1 MTRVLERDAS
11 PTIRHGAAELGDLTR
26 ERLETLLQ
34 ASLNLSQARDLPH
47 LAEEALHR
55 ALDFAHCE
63 SGSIMLLTED
73 GARLHIVAQV
83 GLAEDSD
90 DRFFASNAGA
100 MGIAIQARQP
110 IFLRGPELT
119 PEPLSR
125 GQAPKPPGTRTTK
138 AGRPASGGSPSVC
151 VPLITP
157 QQHVLGTINL
167 NARPEALK
175 LLETDATVL
184 DAMARQIAVL
194 IENTMLRHEL
204 ESHVEELVALYQ
216 ASHLIVTGHEE
227 EDALEVMLRI
237 VTESLAAVS
246 ASIFEL
252 ANDGSLHCIAV
263 YRDDEQPA
271 RAGRERPRS
280 EPLLI
285 QRAISEAAVVPF
297 GRWPGQGSARGR
309 PVYGWLAALQSGNSV
324 IGLLEIVLGGAN
336 PAAAPLS
343 SRRLAGLVNQVALAL
358 AHTRALETALA
369 RERQLGVLLDRLIT
383 VEEEERMRLAH
394 EIHDGLAQML
404 ASVHQSLQR
413 VRDSLDLPADGLG
426 QEFDRGLQILR
437 QSLAETRRVIGGLRP
452 LVLEDFGLAT
462 AVREH
467 LQRLQAQ
474 NGWQAELLTR
484 LRSPR
489 LPVPIEVGLYRI
501 AQEALNNA
509 AKHARTRKVR
519 VRLEENSN
527 GILLEVRDYG
537 RGFDVEEARDGHGAG
552 DRVGLAGLEERAKL
566 LGGVCRVTSAPGSG
580 TRVRIE
586 LPRKSYR

>member
-1 MTRVLERDAS
+1 VGDVSAT
-11 PTIRHGAAELGDLTR
+11 AADLQELTR
-26 ERLETLLQ
+26 DRLETLLK
-34 ASLNLSQARDLPH
+34 ASLNLSQARDLPQV
-47 LAEEALHR
+47 AEDALHR
-55 ALDFAHCE
+55 ALDFAHCD

-73 GARLHIVAQV
+73 GSRLRIVAHI
-83 GLAEDSD
+83 GLEDGVAE
-90 DRFFASNAGA
+90 RFFPSNAGA

-110 IFLRGPELT
+110 IFMRGSEPEAKG
-119 PEPLSR
+119 R
-125 GQAPKPPGTRTTK
+125 GAAVTR
-138 AGRPASGGSPSVC
+138 RDVSPSVC

-157 QQHVLGTINL
+157 QQNVLGTINL
-167 NARPEALK
+167 NARADAVT
-175 LLETDATVL
+175 LLEVDATVL

-194 IENTMLRHEL
+194 IENTMLRQEL

-237 VTESLAAVS
+237 VAESLGAVS

-263 YRDDEQPA
+263 HRETERPA
-271 RAGRERPRS
+271 RASRERPRS
-280 EPLLI
+280 DPLLI
-285 QRAISEAAVVPF
+285 QRAISEAATMPF
-297 GRWPGQGSARGR
+297 GRWPGQSSARGR
-309 PVYGWLAALQSGNSV
+309 AVYGWLAALQSGNSV
-324 IGLLEIVLGGAN
+324 IGLLEIVLRGTGT
-336 PAAAPLS
+336 AAPLS

-358 AHTRALETALA
+358 AHTRALETALT

-413 VRDSLDLPADGLG
+413 VRDSLDLPSDGLG

-467 LQRLQAQ
+467 LHQLQAQ

-484 LRSPR
+484 LRTPR

-509 AKHARTRKVR
+509 AKHARTKKVR

-537 RGFDVEEARDGHGAG
+537 RGFDVEEAHEAKSAG
-552 DRVGLAGLEERAKL
+552 DRVGLAGLEERAKM